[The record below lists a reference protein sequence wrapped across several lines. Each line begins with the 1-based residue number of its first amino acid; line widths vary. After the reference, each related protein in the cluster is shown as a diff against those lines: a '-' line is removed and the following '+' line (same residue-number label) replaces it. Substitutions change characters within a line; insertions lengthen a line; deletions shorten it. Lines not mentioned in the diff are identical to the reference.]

1 MKTGLK
7 GSLVLGFFLTG
18 SAVAGSAAEVSPA
31 ITIRVSN
38 QAEVDLMTLVQAEKT
53 ATGIFKKTGVESRW
67 IEPAAEGSFPLSH
80 IQLKILPSVM
90 SLRSGLPDK
99 FPDNAM
105 GLAPGS
111 GPDRQSAYVFYDSVE
126 AVATKHIADTYANT
140 AQILGHAIAHEIG
153 HLLLNVQT
161 HSAAGI
167 MRGAWNLRDLQNA
180 GYGYLFFTPQQ
191 AKAIRDDVG
200 RRVRQSQER
209 RYGPDAPWFFLAS
222 GLRDQWFDANDCA
235 AVLIP
240 HPQARERSGLLH
252 LHVANVGFMR
262 Q

>member
-7 GSLVLGFFLTG
+7 GCLILGFVLTG
-18 SAVAGSAAEVSPA
+18 SAAETSPVL
-31 ITIRVSN
+31 TIQVSN
-38 QAEVDLMTLVQAEKT
+38 QAGVDLLTLVQAEKT

-67 IEPAAEGSFPLSH
+67 IEPATGGSFPLSH

-90 SLRSGLPDK
+90 SIRAGLPDK

-111 GPDRQSAYVFYDSVE
+111 GPDRQSVYVFYDQVE
-126 AVATKHIADTYANT
+126 ALAREHIADTHADA

-167 MRGAWNLRDLQNA
+167 MRGVWNFWDLQNVS
-180 GYGYLFFTPQQ
+180 YGYLLFTPRQ
-191 AKAIRDDVG
+191 AKAIREEVG
-200 RRVRQSQER
+200 KRSRQQET
-209 RYGPDAPWFFLAS
+209 LAK
-222 GLRDQWFDANDCA
+222 
-235 AVLIP
+235 
-240 HPQARERSGLLH
+240 
-252 LHVANVGFMR
+252 
-262 Q
+262 

>member
-1 MKTGLK
+1 M
-7 GSLVLGFFLTG
+7 
-18 SAVAGSAAEVSPA
+18 
-31 ITIRVSN
+31 
-38 QAEVDLMTLVQAEKT
+38 VQAEKT

-80 IQLKILPSVM
+80 IQLKILPSVL

-126 AVATKHIADTYANT
+126 AVATKHIADTHANT

-167 MRGAWNLRDLQNA
+167 MRGDWNLWDLRNA
-180 GYGYLFFTPQQ
+180 SFGSLLFTPRQ
-191 AKAIRDDVG
+191 AKAIREEVG
-200 RRVRQSQER
+200 RRSIASLPESRI
-209 RYGPDAPWFFLAS
+209 AP
-222 GLRDQWFDANDCA
+222 N
-235 AVLIP
+235 
-240 HPQARERSGLLH
+240 
-252 LHVANVGFMR
+252 
-262 Q
+262 